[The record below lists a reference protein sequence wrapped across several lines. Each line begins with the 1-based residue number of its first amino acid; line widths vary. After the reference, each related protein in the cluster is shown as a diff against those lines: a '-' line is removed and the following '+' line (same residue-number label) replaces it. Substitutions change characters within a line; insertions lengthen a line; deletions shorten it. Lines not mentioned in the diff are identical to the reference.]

1 MIRDAEI
8 RRLAGQAGVE
18 PRIMELDYA
27 LGWALRGLAGHPYLK
42 DRLVFKGGTCLRK
55 CYFPEYRFSEDLDF
69 TATSWFGWEEFE
81 AAVSEAFANAQR
93 ASGIDFGAR
102 DPRLRV
108 IDDEYG
114 RESLKLTIYWRGPHA
129 RGGSPGGL
137 RLDITRNEVVVFDPA
152 LRTVGHPFSDA
163 DELGEVRIPCY
174 ALDEVMAEKVR
185 AVLGQRVYA
194 ISRDIYDI
202 HSLMEN
208 VDDRK
213 VLTSLPRKMAA
224 REVDAEAI
232 ELGRLT
238 DRKEEFRADW
248 DRNLAGLLPP
258 GAEREFDEVWESVV
272 DYVGRMAEGLDRDRK
287 GAQ

>member
-8 RRLAGQAGVE
+8 RRLARTAAVE
-18 PRIMELDYA
+18 PRIVELDYA
-27 LGWALRGLAGHPYLK
+27 LGWALRGIAGHPYLA

-55 CYFPEYRFSEDLDF
+55 CYFPYYRFSEDLDF
-69 TATSWFGWEEFE
+69 TATRSFGWEEFE
-81 AAVSEAFANAQR
+81 EAVSEAFAEAQE
-93 ASGIDFGAR
+93 ASGIDFAAR
-102 DPRLRV
+102 DPRLKV

-114 RESLKLTIYWRGPHA
+114 RESLNLTIYWRGPHA
-129 RGGSPGGL
+129 GGGSPAGL
-137 RLDITRNEVVVFDPA
+137 RLDITRNEVLVFDPA

-163 DELGEVRIPCY
+163 DELGEVRLRCY
-174 ALDEVMAEKVR
+174 ALNEIVAEKVR
-185 AVLGQRVYA
+185 AVLGQRVFA

-202 HSLMEN
+202 HSLTED

-213 VLTSLPRKMAA
+213 VLAGLPRKMAA
-224 REVDAEAI
+224 REVDAEAVG
-232 ELGRLT
+232 LGRMT
-238 DRKEEFRADW
+238 DREDEFRADW

-272 DYVGRMAEGLDRDRK
+272 DYVGRMAEGLGRDGK